1 MNFFRRIIER
11 LVVAVFSLGLLW
23 LAVMQ
28 IFERLDDRM
37 PVFLAG
43 VITYILAAYI
53 LFPRIIQFFL
63 MIIRRG
69 RIPRFTRTADGLVA
83 DPINIILVGSE
94 ESLKKAFESAGWY
107 RADDLTWRTSF
118 KMSLAFIRNANY
130 FTAPFS
136 RQYLFG
142 REQDMGFQQ
151 PIGKSPRYRHHIRLW
166 AANLDPEIDLS
177 DLKYWLTKHNI
188 DPSQANMWVGSG
200 SKDIGFGLTRMTYQ
214 ISHKV
219 DKNIDEERDYIMA
232 SLRSSGQIIREEYFD
247 PGKFIVRK
255 YKSDGRILV
264 AYLK

>member
-1 MNFFRRIIER
+1 MNLLRRFTER
-11 LVVAVFSLGLLW
+11 LIVAVFSFGLLW

-43 VITYILAAYI
+43 VITYIFAAYI

-69 RIPRFTRTADGLVA
+69 RIPRFTRTADGLAA

-94 ESLKKAFESAGWY
+94 ESLKKAFVLAGWY
-107 RADDLTWRTSF
+107 EADPLTWKTSF
-118 KMSLAFIRNANY
+118 KMSLAFIRNTNY

-136 RQYLFG
+136 YQYLFG
-142 REQDMGFQQ
+142 RRQDFGFQL
-151 PIGKSPRYRHHIRLW
+151 PIGESPRRRHHIRLW
-166 AANLDPEIDLS
+166 AANLDPEVDLAN
-177 DLKYWLTKHNI
+177 LKYWLQKHDI
-188 DPSQANMWVGSG
+188 DPSQATMWVGSG

-214 ISHKV
+214 LSHKV
-219 DKNIDEERDYIMA
+219 DKNVDEERDYIIA
-232 SLRSSGQIIREEYFD
+232 SLRDSGQIAKEEYFD